1 MRSEV
6 FISYSSQDRDRI
18 IPIVQYLRNSGISV
32 WVDEGNIHAA
42 DLWSEQ
48 IVQAI
53 ADCRVMV
60 VMLSVNSTDS
70 HNVVKEV
77 MLASEQKKPLL
88 PVYLEPAEIPAKL
101 QYQMAGIQHLEL
113 YGQDE
118 QQVLADLAAGLIN
131 RGISGDSD
139 TVTKTS
145 TIKRHEQPKPKA
157 NYQSQST
164 ITAKLIAW
172 GLAVCVVVLLGM
184 LVNEKKEEILQSN
197 DSSLGRIYLTFSIPE
212 KYPLA
217 KPTDMPFGAPW
228 RMIAISSD
236 GKNMVYVCV
245 LKDERYLCLRK
256 ISENSFRLLKDS
268 NGAFLPFFSPDG
280 QWIGFLTENKIKKIE
295 LSSGLLKTICDA
307 KNPHVG
313 AVWGDDGMIYYGD
326 SEGSFFYKVSENG
339 GEPTEVT
346 DKIPALIEIN
356 DFVSTPSSSGVLFRS
371 PDPNVSRGA
380 LSTYYI
386 ELCSGE
392 ITRLGGGQTPSVYK
406 DYIAKIEDG
415 QIRIRKLNFDT
426 LQFSGK
432 AKTLTGSKIRHSVH
446 TSQFMLSDNNIMI
459 FLRGDS
465 SLKHQLVVLDPKSN
479 EVKPLLDRQEIFGQF
494 SISPNGDQVAVEV
507 VNNQIY
513 DIQILDLAR
522 SRLSSFTDSEN
533 NYTPFWSPD
542 GSKVYYTSNRENP
555 AAFELYQYDF
565 KQRKEEKIELDGAQS
580 RMIMLNISDVSKN
593 GQQLLC
599 FGQAQTGENWGLYII
614 DIVERKKIQLTDNN
628 LNEWGA
634 VFSANEKW
642 IAYSSEKD
650 MEGSFAIYLNHFPD
664 MDNEIRISSG
674 GGEEPMWLPDDSS
687 LFYRNGSQWMK
698 VSMNFNE
705 AIPVG
710 EPALFFEG
718 DYVNFWGPSHDAF
731 SDGRILLL
739 QGEKWEHPKE
749 IDVIINALDVAP

>member
-1 MRSEV
+1 MSYEV

-18 IPIVQYLRNSGISV
+18 IPVVQYLRNSGISV

-118 QQVLADLAAGLIN
+118 KQVLADLAAGLIK
-131 RGISGDSD
+131 RGISGNSDS
-139 TVTKTS
+139 VTKTS
-145 TIKRHEQPKPKA
+145 TIKRHELPKLKA
-157 NYQSQST
+157 NYQSQSI
-164 ITAKLIAW
+164 ITAKSIAW
-172 GLAVCVVVLLGM
+172 GLAVFVIVLLGL
-184 LVNEKKEEILQSN
+184 LVNEKKEVILQPN
-197 DSSLGRIYLTFSIPE
+197 DSSLGRIHLTFSIPE

-228 RMIAISSD
+228 RMVAISSD
-236 GKNMVYVCV
+236 GKSMVYVCV

-326 SEGSFFYKVSENG
+326 SEGSFFYKVSESG

-386 ELCSGE
+386 ELSSGE

-459 FLRGDS
+459 FLRGN
-465 SLKHQLVVLDPKSN
+465 SL
-479 EVKPLLDRQEIFGQF
+479 
-494 SISPNGDQVAVEV
+494 
-507 VNNQIY
+507 
-513 DIQILDLAR
+513 
-522 SRLSSFTDSEN
+522 
-533 NYTPFWSPD
+533 
-542 GSKVYYTSNRENP
+542 
-555 AAFELYQYDF
+555 
-565 KQRKEEKIELDGAQS
+565 
-580 RMIMLNISDVSKN
+580 
-593 GQQLLC
+593 
-599 FGQAQTGENWGLYII
+599 
-614 DIVERKKIQLTDNN
+614 
-628 LNEWGA
+628 
-634 VFSANEKW
+634 
-642 IAYSSEKD
+642 
-650 MEGSFAIYLNHFPD
+650 
-664 MDNEIRISSG
+664 
-674 GGEEPMWLPDDSS
+674 S
-687 LFYRNGSQWMK
+687 L
-698 VSMNFNE
+698 
-705 AIPVG
+705 I
-710 EPALFFEG
+710 
-718 DYVNFWGPSHDAF
+718 H
-731 SDGRILLL
+731 I
-739 QGEKWEHPKE
+739 
-749 IDVIINALDVAP
+749 